1 MSVRFREAWSEFWV
15 SGVSK
20 LGVAFL
26 IALSAISIY
35 VLVSYPLD
43 FGLRR
48 WNNPQIWSDN
58 PKAVPPAWT
67 TSFGGESVVEHTTFL
82 ATEPT
87 NVTESAKSR
96 TLTYEFSIDYGYDG
110 FPSFTSLSVTNATFH
125 TRAPQFTLFFERPDN
140 ATLKLL
146 REVAPA
152 KRSEEEPPV
161 TRWTEPPRRVYL
173 SGDDRVASAIQSF
186 LSRDFELKVSRDLI
200 MRVHPELPLFGVP
213 KQENETLSWEVLKGT
228 YHIRVE
234 AELFDSRDTVG
245 EIKYVLGGGVFGM
258 MGTDSLGRDLAV
270 GLIFGFPVALFIGFV
285 TSTLTTV
292 IGAAGGVASG
302 YLGGKVDLIIQ
313 RAADLVYN
321 VPLLP
326 VLIFFTFAVGRGLW
340 VIVVILVA
348 FGWPGLAIIVRSMVL
363 QVRESQFIEAA
374 RSLGASRRWI
384 MFRHVFP
391 QVAPYVFSQLI
402 FYTPSAILSEA
413 ALSFL
418 GLGDPSIPTWGQI
431 LQLGFQSGGV
441 YVGWWWWIV
450 PPGLLI
456 VVTAVTFV
464 FLALGMEPVVNPRL
478 RRMR

>member
-15 SGVSK
+15 SSVSK

-35 VLVSYPLD
+35 VLASYPLD
-43 FGLRR
+43 FGLRF
-48 WNNPQIWSDN
+48 WNNPPVWSDN
-58 PKAVPPAWT
+58 PKAVPPVWT
-67 TSFGGESVVEHTTFL
+67 SSFVGESLVEHTTFL
-82 ATEPT
+82 ATEPA
-87 NVTESAKSR
+87 NVTESVQSR
-96 TLTYEFSIDYGYDG
+96 TLTYEFSIDYGYDD
-110 FPSFTSLSVTNATFH
+110 FPSFTSFSISNATFYS
-125 TRAPQFTLFFERPDN
+125 RAPQFTLVFERPDD
-140 ATLKLL
+140 ATLNLL

-152 KRSEEEPPV
+152 KRSGEEPPV
-161 TRWTEPPRRVYL
+161 IRWTEPPRRVYL
-173 SGDDRVASAIQSF
+173 TGDDRVASAISSF
-186 LSRDFELKVSRDLI
+186 LARSFKLKLSRDQI
-200 MRVHPELPLFGVP
+200 INMHPEVPLFGLP
-213 KQENETLSWEVLKGT
+213 EQENETLSWEVLKGV
-228 YHIRVE
+228 YRIRVE
-234 AELFDSRDTVG
+234 AQLFDPRDTVG
-245 EIKYVLGGGVFGM
+245 EIKYVLGGSVFGT

-270 GLIFGFPVALFIGFV
+270 GLLFGFPVALFIGFV

-302 YLGGKVDLIIQ
+302 YLGGKVDLLIQ

-326 VLIFFTFAVGRGLW
+326 ILIFFTFAVGHGLW
-340 VIVVILVA
+340 VIVVVLVA

-391 QVAPYVFSQLI
+391 QVAPFVFSQLI

-450 PPGLLI
+450 PPGVLI
-456 VVTAVTFV
+456 VVTALTFV

>member
-26 IALSAISIY
+26 IGLSAISIY

-43 FGLRR
+43 FGLRL
-48 WNNPQIWSDN
+48 WNNPPIWADN

-67 TSFGGESVVEHTTFL
+67 SGFGGESLVEHANL
-82 ATEPT
+82 VATEPV
-87 NVTESAKSR
+87 NVTESDGSR
-96 TLTYEFSIDYGYDG
+96 TLTYEFSIDYGYDN
-110 FPSFTSLSVTNATFH
+110 FPSFTSLSITNATFQR
-125 TRAPQFTLFFERPDN
+125 RAPQFTLFLERPDN
-140 ATLKLL
+140 TTLTLL
-146 REVAPA
+146 KEVAPA

-161 TRWTEPPRRVYL
+161 TRWAEPPRRVYL
-173 SGDDRVASAIQSF
+173 SGEDKVASAISSF
-186 LSRDFELKVSRDLI
+186 LSRNFKVKLSREQIDR
-200 MRVHPELPLFGVP
+200 MGPERALFGVP
-213 KQENETLSWEVLKGT
+213 EEQNETLSWNVLKGV
-228 YHIRVE
+228 YRVRVE
-234 AELFDSRDTVG
+234 AVMFDPKDTVG
-245 EIKYVLGGGVFGM
+245 EIKYVLGGSVFGA

-270 GLIFGFPVALFIGFV
+270 GLLFGFPVALFIGFV

-302 YLGGKVDLIIQ
+302 YLGGKIDLVIQ

-326 VLIFFTFAVGRGLW
+326 ILIFFTFAVGHGLW
-340 VIVVILVA
+340 VVVIVLVA

-391 QVAPYVFSQLI
+391 QVAPFVFSQLI

>member
-1 MSVRFREAWSEFWV
+1 MGVRFREAWSEFWA

-26 IALSAISIY
+26 VALSAISVY
-35 VLVSYPLD
+35 VLASYPLD
-43 FGLRR
+43 FGLRL
-48 WNNPQIWSDN
+48 WNNPPVWSDN
-58 PKAVPPAWT
+58 PKSVPPAWT
-67 TSFGGESVVEHTTFL
+67 SIFVGERLVEHTSFL

-87 NVTESAKSR
+87 SINASVHSR
-96 TLTYEFSIDYGYDG
+96 TLTYEFSIDYRYDG
-110 FPSFTSLSVTNATFH
+110 FPSFTSFSVKNVTFYS
-125 TRAPQFTLFFERPDN
+125 TAPQFTLLIERPDN
-140 ATLKLL
+140 FTLRLL
-146 REVAPA
+146 RIVAPA
-152 KRSEEEPPV
+152 IGSDENPPV
-161 TRWTEPPRRVYL
+161 TRWVNPARRVYL
-173 SGDDRVASAIQSF
+173 TGEDMVASAVSSF
-186 LSRDFELKVSRDLI
+186 LSRNFRLKVSRDEVLS
-200 MRVHPELPLFGVP
+200 MHPDVALFGVP
-213 KQENETLSWEVLKGT
+213 VVQKETVSWKVLKGV
-228 YHIRVE
+228 YHLRVE
-234 AELFDSRDTVG
+234 AQLFDPRDTVG
-245 EIKYVLGGGVFGM
+245 EIKYVLGGGVFGA

-270 GLIFGFPVALFIGFV
+270 GLLFGFPVALFIGFV

-302 YLGGKVDLIIQ
+302 YLGGKIDLIIQ

-326 VLIFFTFAVGRGLW
+326 ILIFFTFAVGHGLW
-340 VIVVILVA
+340 IIVAVLVA

-384 MFRHVFP
+384 MIRHVFP
-391 QVAPYVFSQLI
+391 QVAPFVFAQLI
-402 FYTPSAILSEA
+402 FFTPSAILSEA